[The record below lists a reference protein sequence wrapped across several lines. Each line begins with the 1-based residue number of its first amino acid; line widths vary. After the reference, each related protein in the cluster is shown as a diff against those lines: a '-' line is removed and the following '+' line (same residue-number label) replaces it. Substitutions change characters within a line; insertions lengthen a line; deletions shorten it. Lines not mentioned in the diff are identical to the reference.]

1 MGFDFSQPRFLL
13 APLAGWTDRPFRQTV
28 KRFGADLT
36 VSEMVSANALVH
48 NPSRSL
54 RLYEKSPLEDP
65 YSVQLAGS
73 NTETIAQAVAIL
85 NDEEGIDII
94 DLNAGCPAP
103 KVVRSGGG
111 SCLLQTPA
119 LLGRLV
125 ETIKK
130 RSQKPLTSVKIRL
143 GFNELNGIE
152 LAKTCEAAGADF
164 ITVHG
169 RTRSGGFSAPVNY
182 DAIGEIKAAL
192 KIPVVANGDIDS
204 YEKAQWVLAHTGA
217 DGVMIGRGAM
227 GAPWIFEQ
235 LKRGEADL
243 SDALRFSVILEHF
256 DNMLHFHGQR
266 GVAIFRKHLHRYTKG
281 FHGAT
286 AFRDRINRIDNPDE
300 ARVQIAAFFAQGV
313 AA

>member
-1 MGFDFSQPRFLL
+1 MAFDFTQPRFIL

-36 VSEMVSANALVH
+36 VSEMVSSNALVH

-54 RLYEKSPLEDP
+54 RLYEKSPLEEP
-65 YSVQLAGS
+65 YAVQLAGS
-73 NTETIAQAVAIL
+73 TPAIIAQAVERL
-85 NDEEGIDII
+85 NGEEGIDII
-94 DLNAGCPAP
+94 DFNAGCPAP

-111 SCLLQTPA
+111 SCLLKSPL
-119 LLGRLV
+119 LLGELV
-125 ETIKK
+125 ETIARGSRK
-130 RSQKPLTSVKIRL
+130 SLTSVKIRL
-143 GFNELNGIE
+143 GFNEQNGVE
-152 LAKTCEAAGADF
+152 LARVCQEAGADF

-169 RTRSGGFSAPVNY
+169 RTRSGGFSAPVDY
-182 DAIGEIKAAL
+182 DAIGAIKSSVS
-192 KIPVVANGDIDS
+192 IPVVANGDIDS
-204 YEKAQWVLAHTGA
+204 YAQWVLSHTKA

-235 LKRGEADL
+235 LKNGSAQL
-243 SDALRFSVILEHF
+243 SMALRRAVILEHF
-256 DNMLHFHGQR
+256 DNMIHFHGLH

-286 AFRDRINRIDNPDE
+286 AFRDQINRIDDAQQ
-300 ARVQIAAFFAQGV
+300 ARALIAAFFEESE